1 MIKCRA
7 SIRLAM
13 VAGAL
18 LAVPA
23 QAQVRDAEYRG
34 TLVCGKL
41 PFAQDPIRAAIT
53 VKLAG
58 SEGPYERPVHMPI
71 RTRIAGLET
80 GKVKVDGNKIVLTG
94 GWKGEKSSYEA
105 SYSGTFVRRSAK
117 LSGKQSWTHEGKS
130 YSRTCSG
137 ALKRPLAAFLR
148 KPQKPTQ

>member
-1 MIKCRA
+1 
-7 SIRLAM
+7 M

-80 GKVKVDGNKIVLTG
+80 GKVDGNKIVLTG

-117 LSGKQSWTHEGKS
+117 LTGKQSWTHEGKS

>member
-53 VKLAG
+53 VKLTG

-117 LSGKQSWTHEGKS
+117 LSGKQSWTHVGKS